1 MSSGKSSGRIEI
13 QECSSFGACYVP
25 LSPKSNAEQVGRIVT
40 IARQLSK
47 ETATHDEAREILDLK
62 GLEKVSW

>member
-13 QECSSFGACYVP
+13 QECSNSGTCYVS
-25 LSPKSNAEQVGRIVT
+25 LSPKSNAEQVEKIVT

-47 ETATHDEAREILDLK
+47 EPATPGEAREILGLK
-62 GLEKVSW
+62 GLENVSW

>member
-13 QECSSFGACYVP
+13 QECSNSGTCYVS
-25 LSPKSNAEQVGRIVT
+25 LSHSL
-40 IARQLSK
+40 IA
-47 ETATHDEAREILDLK
+47 TPDEDREILGLK